1 MKWVVMA
8 PRNIVMSTEQRNSMT
23 VVLLIVINSATR
35 DTGGS
40 RDARRRITQCETMRL
55 LAFFSSFHG
64 RDRVFLKA
72 FINILF
78 QNLST
83 K

>member
-1 MKWVVMA
+1 
-8 PRNIVMSTEQRNSMT
+8 MSTEQRNSMT

-40 RDARRRITQCETMRL
+40 RDARRRITQCETMR
-55 LAFFSSFHG
+55 FHG
-64 RDRVFLKA
+64 RDRDFLKA